1 MNNRVEAMEWESQF
15 LPWFKSVWR
24 PGEHMAVIAP
34 TGAGKTTFTSGVL
47 DYCRRYVLALDPKGG
62 DQTLSTLG
70 YDRLNKWPGIK
81 EITKK
86 LDSND
91 EHDLPTR
98 FLIGGAN
105 RTEEEYKKLVQTM
118 KDTLEDAWSMG
129 GWTLYV
135 DELQILTDPRMMNL
149 RQQCDRLLIAA
160 RDRGISFVS
169 SYQAPSWVTPQASR
183 QASWVAVS
191 YTQDD
196 DVVSRLAEV
205 LGRSKAEVRGAFR
218 GLDRFAWVIVGRDPR
233 EPYRVT
239 IPNPRN

>member
-1 MNNRVEAMEWESQF
+1 MSERVLPLEWESEF

-47 DYCRRYVLALDPKGG
+47 DYCRKYVLALDPKGG

-70 YDRLNKWPGIK
+70 YERLSKWPGIK
-81 EITKK
+81 AITKK
-86 LDSND
+86 LDDND

-105 RTEEEYKKLVQTM
+105 RTAEEYENLVKTM
-118 KDTLEDAWSMG
+118 KATLEDSWSMG

-205 LGRSKAEVRGAFR
+205 LGRSKAEVRGAFK

-239 IPNPRN
+239 IPNQRN

>member
-1 MNNRVEAMEWESQF
+1 M
-15 LPWFKSVWR
+15 
-24 PGEHMAVIAP
+24 
-34 TGAGKTTFTSGVL
+34 
-47 DYCRRYVLALDPKGG
+47 
-62 DQTLSTLG
+62 STLG
-70 YDRLNKWPGIK
+70 YERLNKWPGIK

-86 LDSND
+86 LDKND

-105 RTEEEYKKLVQTM
+105 RTEEEYQKLVSTM
-118 KDTLEDAWSMG
+118 KSTLEDAWSMG

-135 DELQILTDPRMMNL
+135 DELQILTDHRMMNL

-196 DVVSRLAEV
+196 DVVGRLAEV
-205 LGRSKAEVRGAFR
+205 LGRSKAEVRGAFK
-218 GLDRFAWVIVGRDPR
+218 GLDRFAWVIVGRNPK

-239 IPNPRN
+239 IPDAR

>member
-1 MNNRVEAMEWESQF
+1 MSERVLALDWNEEF
-15 LPWFKSVWR
+15 LPWFKSVWK

-34 TGAGKTTFTSGVL
+34 TGAGKTTFTSGIL
-47 DYCRRYVLALDPKGG
+47 DYCRKYVLALDPKGG

-70 YDRLNKWPGIK
+70 YERLNKWPGIK

-86 LDSND
+86 LDKND

-105 RTEEEYKKLVQTM
+105 RTEEEYQKLVSTM
-118 KDTLEDAWSMG
+118 KSTLEDAWSMG

-135 DELQILTDPRMMNL
+135 DELQILTDHRMMNL

-196 DVVSRLAEV
+196 DVVGRLAEV
-205 LGRSKAEVRGAFR
+205 LGRSKAEVRGAFK
-218 GLDRFAWVIVGRDPR
+218 GLDRFAWVIVGRNPK

-239 IPNPRN
+239 IPDPR